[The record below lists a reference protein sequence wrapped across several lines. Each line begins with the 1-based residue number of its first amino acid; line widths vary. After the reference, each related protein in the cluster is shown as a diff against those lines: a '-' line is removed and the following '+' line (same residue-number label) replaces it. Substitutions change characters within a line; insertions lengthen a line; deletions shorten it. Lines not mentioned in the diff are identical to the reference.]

1 VNAWE
6 QRDLPVLA
14 ALANTEDQHVR
25 RGYLDISLAR
35 ETLGL
40 DLTSSEIHDAVLTL
54 GDAGYVG
61 YDIDYETGNG
71 GLFTQLKVT
80 GRGKQA
86 LGDWPLFTEVTPAT
100 LAALLDRL
108 ADEAPTDEEAEN
120 ARTAATY
127 IRSLPVA
134 AFKAAMRTVIVEG
147 TKASLGFMTL
157 LAFC

>member
-1 VNAWE
+1 MNAWE
-6 QRDLPVLA
+6 RRDLPVLA

-25 RGYLDISLAR
+25 SGYLDISLAQK
-35 ETLGL
+35 TLGL
-40 DLTSSEIHDAVLTL
+40 DLTNSEIHDAVLTL

-61 YDIDYETGNG
+61 YDIGYETGNG

-86 LGDWPLFTEVTPAT
+86 LGDWPLFTEVTPMT

-108 ADEAPTDEEAEN
+108 ADEAPTDQEADN
-120 ARTAATY
+120 AHQAATY

-134 AFKAAMRTVIVEG
+134 ALKAVMRTVLVEG
-147 TKASLGFMTL
+147 TKASLGLVT
-157 LAFC
+157 